1 MNSSTKPEAFSFE
14 TEFSTKG
21 DILDTGNSHR
31 RYRQDEVDALCAEA
45 RQAGVQSVQAETERQ
60 IAASVDQIVRHLEPV
75 MPFAL
80 DLASRMRREAAELAM
95 TMARQLAGSALRQM
109 PEEAVEASL
118 SETLALLPDGLKLV
132 LRVQPELVER
142 IHEKIKA
149 RLPAGTEILVEDDP
163 AAGPGSWKM
172 TWDRGGFS
180 HNPEELA
187 NRISGLIENHLNQPV
202 EEQDDLFARLA

>member
-14 TEFSTKG
+14 TEFSAKG
-21 DILDTGNSHR
+21 DILDKGNSHR
-31 RYRQDEVDALCAEA
+31 RYRQEEVDALCAEA
-45 RQAGVQSVQAETERQ
+45 RQEGVQSVEAETERQ

-80 DLASRMRREAAELAM
+80 DLACRMRREAAELAM
-95 TMARQLAGSALRQM
+95 TMARQLAGSALAHI
-109 PEEAVEASL
+109 PDEAVEASL

-132 LRVQPELVER
+132 LRVQPELVDR
-142 IHEKIKA
+142 IEDRIKA
-149 RLPAGTEILVEDDP
+149 RLPAGTEIMVQGDP
-163 AAGPGSWKM
+163 AAKPGGWQI

-187 NRISGLIENHLNQPV
+187 NRISELIENHLNQPV
-202 EEQDDLFARLA
+202 EEQGDLFAQLA